1 MIASTNERCNVS
13 MKNLQVHGL
22 SLSFGER
29 RILSDISFNL
39 SEKSRV
45 ALMGANGCGKST
57 LLKAISGNMEA
68 ESMSIALSKGTRI
81 SYLPQSDIVPEG
93 KSVYDAAEHGYDR
106 FMPALNALKKLE
118 GMEANLKN
126 AEMIAS
132 LHEELAEGGY
142 YDRKSRIEQVLLG
155 LGFEMRD
162 MERPVEDFSGG
173 YQMRIALARVLLEA
187 SDFLLLDEPTNY
199 LDIDA
204 LTYLEGFIKGY
215 GGGVVLVSHDQD
227 FIDSTCTEIFSLDHG
242 KLKAYKG
249 NYESYIR
256 QIEEEKAEREK
267 SYLRQKEEIE
277 RTEAFIERFRYKA
290 TKAKQVQSRIKA
302 LEKIEE
308 IELDESSKKVS
319 FSFPEAPRSGDD
331 TLIIEHLS
339 KAYGDNVIYDD
350 FSMIINR
357 GERVAIT
364 GRNGSGKS
372 TLLRMIAG
380 ADKDYDGII
389 RYGSNVLIGYY
400 AQDSSESINA
410 ENTVLEEIESIADT
424 RDIPRVRNM
433 LGAFLFSGDDVK
445 KKCSVLSGGEKSRLA
460 LLKILMHP
468 ANLLI
473 LDEPTNHLDIGT
485 KEILLDAVS
494 RFDGTVIFVSHDKHF
509 ISHLATRILYLNG
522 KEREEYIG
530 NWDYFNFKLKEKE
543 ARFLESGK
551 DREKEEKTV
560 QKSDDENDKA
570 RKNRRK
576 KLERELEAI
585 DERIAELEESIKALE
600 DESMRSEVYSN
611 ASKITRVMEEK
622 RKKEEM
628 RVKNGKMRFNFGVF
642 EKRWTNWKKSCIH
655 NLILVRICSIIRNS
669 RV

>member
-1 MIASTNERCNVS
+1 

-68 ESMSIALSKGTRI
+68 ESMSIALSKGARI

-560 QKSDDENDKA
+560 QKSDYENDKA

-585 DERIAELEESIKALE
+585 EERIAELEESIKALE
-600 DESMRSEVYSN
+600 EESMRSEVYSN

-622 RKKEEM
+622 RKKED
-628 RVKNGKMRFNFGVF
+628 
-642 EKRWTNWKKSCIH
+642 EKAQEEERWL
-655 NLILVRICSIIRNS
+655 LITEELEIE
-669 RV
+669 

>member
-68 ESMSIALSKGTRI
+68 ESMSIALSKGARI

-142 YDRKSRIEQVLLG
+142 YDRNSRIEQVLLG

-380 ADKDYDGII
+380 ADKDYDGVI

-560 QKSDDENDKA
+560 QKSDYENDKA

-585 DERIAELEESIKALE
+585 EVRIAELEESIKALE
-600 DESMRSEVYSN
+600 EESMRSEVYSD

-622 RKKEEM
+622 RKKEE
-628 RVKNGKMRFNFGVF
+628 
-642 EKRWTNWKKSCIH
+642 EKAQEEERWL
-655 NLILVRICSIIRNS
+655 LITEELEIE
-669 RV
+669 

>member
-68 ESMSIALSKGTRI
+68 ESMSIALSKGARI

-142 YDRKSRIEQVLLG
+142 YDRKSRIEQVLFG

-560 QKSDDENDKA
+560 QKSDYENDKA

-585 DERIAELEESIKALE
+585 EERIAELEESLKALE
-600 DESMRSEVYSN
+600 EESMRSEVYSN

-622 RKKEEM
+622 RKKED
-628 RVKNGKMRFNFGVF
+628 
-642 EKRWTNWKKSCIH
+642 EKAQEEERWL
-655 NLILVRICSIIRNS
+655 LITEALEIE
-669 RV
+669 

>member
-1 MIASTNERCNVS
+1 

-68 ESMSIALSKGTRI
+68 ESMSIALSKGARI

-380 ADKDYDGII
+380 ADKDYDGVI

-560 QKSDDENDKA
+560 QKSDYENDKA

-585 DERIAELEESIKALE
+585 EVRIAELEESIKALE
-600 DESMRSEVYSN
+600 EESMRSEVYSD

-622 RKKEEM
+622 RKKED
-628 RVKNGKMRFNFGVF
+628 
-642 EKRWTNWKKSCIH
+642 EKAQEEERWL
-655 NLILVRICSIIRNS
+655 LITEELEIE
-669 RV
+669 

>member
-13 MKNLQVHGL
+13 MKNLQVHGF

-68 ESMSIALSKGTRI
+68 ESMSIALSKGARI

-142 YDRKSRIEQVLLG
+142 YDKKSRIEQVLLG

-560 QKSDDENDKA
+560 QKSDYENDKA

-585 DERIAELEESIKALE
+585 EERIAELEESLKALE
-600 DESMRSEVYSN
+600 EESMRSEVYSN

-622 RKKEEM
+622 RKKED
-628 RVKNGKMRFNFGVF
+628 
-642 EKRWTNWKKSCIH
+642 EKAQEEERWL
-655 NLILVRICSIIRNS
+655 LITEALEIE
-669 RV
+669 

>member
-1 MIASTNERCNVS
+1 
-13 MKNLQVHGL
+13 
-22 SLSFGER
+22 
-29 RILSDISFNL
+29 
-39 SEKSRV
+39 
-45 ALMGANGCGKST
+45 
-57 LLKAISGNMEA
+57 
-68 ESMSIALSKGTRI
+68 
-81 SYLPQSDIVPEG
+81 
-93 KSVYDAAEHGYDR
+93 
-106 FMPALNALKKLE
+106 
-118 GMEANLKN
+118 
-126 AEMIAS
+126 
-132 LHEELAEGGY
+132 
-142 YDRKSRIEQVLLG
+142 
-155 LGFEMRD
+155 MRD

-400 AQDSSESINA
+400 AQDSSESISA

-560 QKSDDENDKA
+560 QKSDYENDKA

-585 DERIAELEESIKALE
+585 EERIAELEESIKALE
-600 DESMRSEVYSN
+600 EESMRSEVYSN

-622 RKKEEM
+622 RKKED
-628 RVKNGKMRFNFGVF
+628 
-642 EKRWTNWKKSCIH
+642 EKAQEEERWL
-655 NLILVRICSIIRNS
+655 LITEALEIE
-669 RV
+669 

>member
-68 ESMSIALSKGTRI
+68 ESMSIALSKGARI

-560 QKSDDENDKA
+560 QKSDYENDKA

-585 DERIAELEESIKALE
+585 EERIAELEESIKALE
-600 DESMRSEVYSN
+600 EESMRSEVYSN

-622 RKKEEM
+622 RKKED
-628 RVKNGKMRFNFGVF
+628 
-642 EKRWTNWKKSCIH
+642 EKAQEEERWL
-655 NLILVRICSIIRNS
+655 LITEELEIE
-669 RV
+669 

>member
-57 LLKAISGNMEA
+57 LLKAISGSMEA
-68 ESMSIALSKGTRI
+68 ESMNIALSKGATI

-118 GMEANLKN
+118 GMEASLKN

-331 TLIIEHLS
+331 TLMIEHLS

-380 ADKDYDGII
+380 ADKDYGGVI

-424 RDIPRVRNM
+424 RDIPKVRNM

-560 QKSDDENDKA
+560 QKSDYENDKA

-585 DERIAELEESIKALE
+585 EVRIAELEERIKALE
-600 DESMRSEVYSN
+600 EESMRSEVYSD
-611 ASKITRVMEEK
+611 ASKITHVMEEK
-622 RKKEEM
+622 RKKEE
-628 RVKNGKMRFNFGVF
+628 
-642 EKRWTNWKKSCIH
+642 EKAQEEERWL
-655 NLILVRICSIIRNS
+655 LITEELEIE
-669 RV
+669 

>member
-68 ESMSIALSKGTRI
+68 ESMSIALSKGARI

-132 LHEELAEGGY
+132 LHEDLAEGGY

-380 ADKDYDGII
+380 ADKDYGGVI

-473 LDEPTNHLDIGT
+473 LDEPTNHLDIVT

-560 QKSDDENDKA
+560 QKSDYENDKA

-585 DERIAELEESIKALE
+585 EERIAELEESIKALE
-600 DESMRSEVYSN
+600 EESMRSEVYSN

-622 RKKEEM
+622 RKKED
-628 RVKNGKMRFNFGVF
+628 
-642 EKRWTNWKKSCIH
+642 EKAQEEERWL
-655 NLILVRICSIIRNS
+655 LITEALEIE
-669 RV
+669 

>member
-68 ESMSIALSKGTRI
+68 ESMSIALSKGATI

-106 FMPALNALKKLE
+106 FMPTLNALKKLE

-215 GGGVVLVSHDQD
+215 AGGVVLVSHDQD

-256 QIEEEKAEREK
+256 QMEEEKAEREK

-380 ADKDYDGII
+380 ADKDYGGVI

-560 QKSDDENDKA
+560 QKSDYENDKA

-585 DERIAELEESIKALE
+585 EERIAELEESIKALE
-600 DESMRSEVYSN
+600 EESMRSEVYSD

-622 RKKEEM
+622 RKKEE
-628 RVKNGKMRFNFGVF
+628 
-642 EKRWTNWKKSCIH
+642 EKTQEEERWL
-655 NLILVRICSIIRNS
+655 LITEELEIE
-669 RV
+669 

>member
-68 ESMSIALSKGTRI
+68 ESMSIALSKGARI

-227 FIDSTCTEIFSLDHG
+227 FIDSTCTEIFSLDQG

-380 ADKDYDGII
+380 ADKDYDGVI

-560 QKSDDENDKA
+560 QKSDYENDKA

-585 DERIAELEESIKALE
+585 EVRIAELEESIKALE
-600 DESMRSEVYSN
+600 EESMRSEVYSD

-622 RKKEEM
+622 RKKED
-628 RVKNGKMRFNFGVF
+628 
-642 EKRWTNWKKSCIH
+642 EKAQEEERWL
-655 NLILVRICSIIRNS
+655 LITEELEIE
-669 RV
+669 

>member
-68 ESMSIALSKGTRI
+68 ESMSIALSKGARI

-560 QKSDDENDKA
+560 QKSDYENDKA

-585 DERIAELEESIKALE
+585 EERIAELEESLKALE
-600 DESMRSEVYSN
+600 EESMRSEVYSN

-622 RKKEEM
+622 RKKED
-628 RVKNGKMRFNFGVF
+628 
-642 EKRWTNWKKSCIH
+642 EKAQEEERWL
-655 NLILVRICSIIRNS
+655 LITEELEIE
-669 RV
+669 

>member
-68 ESMSIALSKGTRI
+68 ESMSIALSKGATI

-106 FMPALNALKKLE
+106 FMPTLNALKKLE

-215 GGGVVLVSHDQD
+215 AGGVVLVSHDQD

-256 QIEEEKAEREK
+256 QMEEEKAEREK

-380 ADKDYDGII
+380 ADMDYGGVI

-445 KKCSVLSGGEKSRLA
+445 KKCSVLSGGERSRLA

-560 QKSDDENDKA
+560 QKSDYENDKA

-585 DERIAELEESIKALE
+585 EERIAELEESIKALE
-600 DESMRSEVYSN
+600 EESMRSEVYSDT
-611 ASKITRVMEEK
+611 SKITRVMEEK
-622 RKKEEM
+622 RKKEE
-628 RVKNGKMRFNFGVF
+628 
-642 EKRWTNWKKSCIH
+642 EKTQEEERWL
-655 NLILVRICSIIRNS
+655 LITEELEIE
-669 RV
+669 

>member
-68 ESMSIALSKGTRI
+68 ESMSIALSKGARI

-227 FIDSTCTEIFSLDHG
+227 FIDSTCTEIFSLDRG

-357 GERVAIT
+357 RERVAIT

-380 ADKDYDGII
+380 ADKDYRGVI

-400 AQDSSESINA
+400 AQDSNESINA

-551 DREKEEKTV
+551 DSEKEEKTV
-560 QKSDDENDKA
+560 QKSDYENDKA

-585 DERIAELEESIKALE
+585 EVRIAELEESIKALE
-600 DESMRSEVYSN
+600 EESMRSEVYSD

-622 RKKEEM
+622 RKKED
-628 RVKNGKMRFNFGVF
+628 
-642 EKRWTNWKKSCIH
+642 EKAQEEEQWL
-655 NLILVRICSIIRNS
+655 LITEALEIE
-669 RV
+669 

>member
-1 MIASTNERCNVS
+1 

-68 ESMSIALSKGTRI
+68 ESMSIALSKGARI

-560 QKSDDENDKA
+560 QKSDYENDKA

-585 DERIAELEESIKALE
+585 EERIAELEESIKALE
-600 DESMRSEVYSN
+600 EESMRSEVYSN

-622 RKKEEM
+622 RKKED
-628 RVKNGKMRFNFGVF
+628 
-642 EKRWTNWKKSCIH
+642 EKAQEEERWL
-655 NLILVRICSIIRNS
+655 LITEALEIE
-669 RV
+669 

>member
-68 ESMSIALSKGTRI
+68 ESMSIALSKGARI

-204 LTYLEGFIKGY
+204 LTYLEGFIKCY

-380 ADKDYDGII
+380 ADKDYDGVI

-551 DREKEEKTV
+551 DSEKEEKTV
-560 QKSDDENDKA
+560 QKSDYENDKA

-585 DERIAELEESIKALE
+585 EVRIAELEESIKALE
-600 DESMRSEVYSN
+600 EESMRSEVYSD

-622 RKKEEM
+622 RKKED
-628 RVKNGKMRFNFGVF
+628 
-642 EKRWTNWKKSCIH
+642 EKAQEEERWL
-655 NLILVRICSIIRNS
+655 LITEELEIE
-669 RV
+669 

>member
-68 ESMSIALSKGTRI
+68 ESMSIALSKGARI

-400 AQDSSESINA
+400 AQDSSESISA

-560 QKSDDENDKA
+560 QKSDYENDKA

-585 DERIAELEESIKALE
+585 EERIAELEESLKALE
-600 DESMRSEVYSN
+600 EESMRSEVYSN

-622 RKKEEM
+622 RKKED
-628 RVKNGKMRFNFGVF
+628 
-642 EKRWTNWKKSCIH
+642 EKAQEEERWL
-655 NLILVRICSIIRNS
+655 LITEALEIE
-669 RV
+669 

>member
-68 ESMSIALSKGTRI
+68 ESMSIALSKGARI

-204 LTYLEGFIKGY
+204 LTYLEGFIKCY

-380 ADKDYDGII
+380 ADKDYGGVI

-551 DREKEEKTV
+551 DSEKEEKTV
-560 QKSDDENDKA
+560 QKSDYENDKA

-585 DERIAELEESIKALE
+585 EVRIAELEESIKALE
-600 DESMRSEVYSN
+600 EESMRSEVYSN

-622 RKKEEM
+622 RKKED
-628 RVKNGKMRFNFGVF
+628 
-642 EKRWTNWKKSCIH
+642 EKAQEEERWL
-655 NLILVRICSIIRNS
+655 LITEELEIE
-669 RV
+669 

>member
-68 ESMSIALSKGTRI
+68 ESMSIALSKGARI

-204 LTYLEGFIKGY
+204 LTYLEGFIKCY

-339 KAYGDNVIYDD
+339 KAYVDNVIYDD

-380 ADKDYDGII
+380 ADKDYDGVI

-473 LDEPTNHLDIGT
+473 LDEPTNHLDIVT

-551 DREKEEKTV
+551 DSEKEEKTV
-560 QKSDDENDKA
+560 QKSDYENDKA

-585 DERIAELEESIKALE
+585 EVRIAELEESIKALE
-600 DESMRSEVYSN
+600 EESMRSEVYSN

-622 RKKEEM
+622 RKKED
-628 RVKNGKMRFNFGVF
+628 
-642 EKRWTNWKKSCIH
+642 EKAQEEERWL
-655 NLILVRICSIIRNS
+655 LITEELEIE
-669 RV
+669 

>member
-68 ESMSIALSKGTRI
+68 ESMSIALSKGARI

-380 ADKDYDGII
+380 ADKDYGGVI

-560 QKSDDENDKA
+560 QKSDYENDKA

-585 DERIAELEESIKALE
+585 EERIAELEESIKALE
-600 DESMRSEVYSN
+600 EESMRSEVYSN

-622 RKKEEM
+622 RKKED
-628 RVKNGKMRFNFGVF
+628 
-642 EKRWTNWKKSCIH
+642 EKAQEEERWL
-655 NLILVRICSIIRNS
+655 LITEALEIE
-669 RV
+669 

>member
-68 ESMSIALSKGTRI
+68 ESMSIALSKGARI

-204 LTYLEGFIKGY
+204 LTYLEGFIKCY

-551 DREKEEKTV
+551 DSEKEENTV
-560 QKSDDENDKA
+560 QKSDYENDKA

-585 DERIAELEESIKALE
+585 EVRIAELEESIKALE
-600 DESMRSEVYSN
+600 EESMRSEVYSN

-622 RKKEEM
+622 RKKED
-628 RVKNGKMRFNFGVF
+628 
-642 EKRWTNWKKSCIH
+642 EKAQEEERWL
-655 NLILVRICSIIRNS
+655 LITEELEIE
-669 RV
+669 

>member
-1 MIASTNERCNVS
+1 

-68 ESMSIALSKGTRI
+68 ESMSIALSKGARI

-380 ADKDYDGII
+380 ADKDYGGVI

-560 QKSDDENDKA
+560 QKSDYENDKA

-585 DERIAELEESIKALE
+585 EVRIAELEESIKALE
-600 DESMRSEVYSN
+600 EESMRSEIYSD
-611 ASKITRVMEEK
+611 ASKITRVMDEK
-622 RKKEEM
+622 RKKED
-628 RVKNGKMRFNFGVF
+628 
-642 EKRWTNWKKSCIH
+642 EKAQEEERWL
-655 NLILVRICSIIRNS
+655 LITEALEIE
-669 RV
+669 

>member
-1 MIASTNERCNVS
+1 

-68 ESMSIALSKGTRI
+68 ESMSIALSKGARI

-106 FMPALNALKKLE
+106 FKPALNALKKLE

-400 AQDSSESINA
+400 AQDSSESISA

-560 QKSDDENDKA
+560 QKSDYENDKA

-585 DERIAELEESIKALE
+585 EERIAELEESLKALE
-600 DESMRSEVYSN
+600 EESMRSEVYSN

-622 RKKEEM
+622 RKKED
-628 RVKNGKMRFNFGVF
+628 
-642 EKRWTNWKKSCIH
+642 EKAQEEERWL
-655 NLILVRICSIIRNS
+655 LITEELEIE
-669 RV
+669 

>member
-1 MIASTNERCNVS
+1 

-68 ESMSIALSKGTRI
+68 ESMSIALSKGARI

-118 GMEANLKN
+118 GMKANLKN

-522 KEREEYIG
+522 KEREEYSG

-551 DREKEEKTV
+551 DGEKEEKTV
-560 QKSDDENDKA
+560 QKSDYENDKA

-585 DERIAELEESIKALE
+585 EERIAELEENIKALE
-600 DESMRSEVYSN
+600 EESMRSEVYSN

-622 RKKEEM
+622 RKKED
-628 RVKNGKMRFNFGVF
+628 
-642 EKRWTNWKKSCIH
+642 EKAQEEERWL
-655 NLILVRICSIIRNS
+655 LITEELEIE
-669 RV
+669 

>member
-68 ESMSIALSKGTRI
+68 ESMSIALSKGARI

-204 LTYLEGFIKGY
+204 LTYLEGFIKCY

-277 RTEAFIERFRYKA
+277 RTEA
-290 TKAKQVQSRIKA
+290 
-302 LEKIEE
+302 L
-308 IELDESSKKVS
+308 VS
-319 FSFPEAPRSGDD
+319 WRLNRSG
-331 TLIIEHLS
+331 
-339 KAYGDNVIYDD
+339 KG
-350 FSMIINR
+350 F
-357 GERVAIT
+357 
-364 GRNGSGKS
+364 
-372 TLLRMIAG
+372 
-380 ADKDYDGII
+380 
-389 RYGSNVLIGYY
+389 
-400 AQDSSESINA
+400 
-410 ENTVLEEIESIADT
+410 
-424 RDIPRVRNM
+424 
-433 LGAFLFSGDDVK
+433 FFF
-445 KKCSVLSGGEKSRLA
+445 C
-460 LLKILMHP
+460 
-468 ANLLI
+468 LI
-473 LDEPTNHLDIGT
+473 LAIFLYCG
-485 KEILLDAVS
+485 EIP
-494 RFDGTVIFVSHDKHF
+494 HH
-509 ISHLATRILYLNG
+509 
-522 KEREEYIG
+522 
-530 NWDYFNFKLKEKE
+530 
-543 ARFLESGK
+543 
-551 DREKEEKTV
+551 
-560 QKSDDENDKA
+560 
-570 RKNRRK
+570 
-576 KLERELEAI
+576 
-585 DERIAELEESIKALE
+585 
-600 DESMRSEVYSN
+600 
-611 ASKITRVMEEK
+611 
-622 RKKEEM
+622 
-628 RVKNGKMRFNFGVF
+628 
-642 EKRWTNWKKSCIH
+642 
-655 NLILVRICSIIRNS
+655 
-669 RV
+669 

>member
-68 ESMSIALSKGTRI
+68 ESMSIALSKGARI

-302 LEKIEE
+302 QEKIEE

-560 QKSDDENDKA
+560 QKSDYENDKA

-585 DERIAELEESIKALE
+585 EERIAELEESLKALE
-600 DESMRSEVYSN
+600 EESMRSEVYSN

-622 RKKEEM
+622 RKKED
-628 RVKNGKMRFNFGVF
+628 
-642 EKRWTNWKKSCIH
+642 EKAQEEERWL
-655 NLILVRICSIIRNS
+655 LITEELEIE
-669 RV
+669 

>member
-1 MIASTNERCNVS
+1 

-68 ESMSIALSKGTRI
+68 ESMNIALSKGATI

-118 GMEANLKN
+118 GMEASLKN

-331 TLIIEHLS
+331 TLMIEHLS

-380 ADKDYDGII
+380 ADKDYRGVI

-560 QKSDDENDKA
+560 QKSDYENDKA

-585 DERIAELEESIKALE
+585 EVRIAELEESIKALE
-600 DESMRSEVYSN
+600 EESMRSEVYSD
-611 ASKITRVMEEK
+611 ASKITHVMEEK
-622 RKKEEM
+622 RKKEE
-628 RVKNGKMRFNFGVF
+628 
-642 EKRWTNWKKSCIH
+642 EKAQEEERWL
-655 NLILVRICSIIRNS
+655 LITEELEIE
-669 RV
+669 

>member
-1 MIASTNERCNVS
+1 

-68 ESMSIALSKGTRI
+68 ESMSIALSKGARI

-302 LEKIEE
+302 QEKIEE

-560 QKSDDENDKA
+560 QKSDYENDKA

-585 DERIAELEESIKALE
+585 EERIAELEESLKALE
-600 DESMRSEVYSN
+600 EESMRSEVYSN

-622 RKKEEM
+622 RKKED
-628 RVKNGKMRFNFGVF
+628 
-642 EKRWTNWKKSCIH
+642 EKAQEEERWL
-655 NLILVRICSIIRNS
+655 LITEELEIE
-669 RV
+669 

>member
-68 ESMSIALSKGTRI
+68 ESMSIALSKGARI

-256 QIEEEKAEREK
+256 QMEEEKAEREK

-560 QKSDDENDKA
+560 QKSDYENDKA

-585 DERIAELEESIKALE
+585 EERIAELEESIKALE
-600 DESMRSEVYSN
+600 EESMRSEVYSN

-622 RKKEEM
+622 RKKED
-628 RVKNGKMRFNFGVF
+628 
-642 EKRWTNWKKSCIH
+642 EKAQEEERWL
-655 NLILVRICSIIRNS
+655 LITEALEIE
-669 RV
+669 

>member
-68 ESMSIALSKGTRI
+68 ESMSIALSKGARI

-339 KAYGDNVIYDD
+339 KAYGDNVIYND

-380 ADKDYDGII
+380 ADKDYGGVI

-551 DREKEEKTV
+551 DSEKEEKTV
-560 QKSDDENDKA
+560 QKSDYENDKA

-585 DERIAELEESIKALE
+585 EVRIAELEESIKALE
-600 DESMRSEVYSN
+600 EESMRSEVYSD

-622 RKKEEM
+622 RKKED
-628 RVKNGKMRFNFGVF
+628 
-642 EKRWTNWKKSCIH
+642 EKAQEEERWL
-655 NLILVRICSIIRNS
+655 LITEELEIE
-669 RV
+669 

>member
-68 ESMSIALSKGTRI
+68 ESMSIALSKGARI

-380 ADKDYDGII
+380 ADKDYDGVI

-560 QKSDDENDKA
+560 QKSDYENDKA

-585 DERIAELEESIKALE
+585 EVRIAELEESIKALE
-600 DESMRSEVYSN
+600 EESMRSEVYSD

-622 RKKEEM
+622 RKKED
-628 RVKNGKMRFNFGVF
+628 
-642 EKRWTNWKKSCIH
+642 EKAQEEERWL
-655 NLILVRICSIIRNS
+655 LITEELEIE
-669 RV
+669 

>member
-68 ESMSIALSKGTRI
+68 ESMSIALSKGATM

-106 FMPALNALKKLE
+106 FMPTLNALKKLE

-173 YQMRIALARVLLEA
+173 YQMRIALARVLLET

-215 GGGVVLVSHDQD
+215 AGGVVLVSHDQD

-256 QIEEEKAEREK
+256 QMEEEKAEREK

-380 ADKDYDGII
+380 ADKDYGGVI

-560 QKSDDENDKA
+560 QKSDYENDKA

-585 DERIAELEESIKALE
+585 EERIAELEESIKALE
-600 DESMRSEVYSN
+600 EESMRSEVYSD

-622 RKKEEM
+622 RKKEE
-628 RVKNGKMRFNFGVF
+628 
-642 EKRWTNWKKSCIH
+642 EKTQEEERWL
-655 NLILVRICSIIRNS
+655 LITEELEIE
-669 RV
+669 

>member
-68 ESMSIALSKGTRI
+68 ESMSIALSKGARI

-106 FMPALNALKKLE
+106 FKPALNALKKLE

-400 AQDSSESINA
+400 AQDSSESISA

-560 QKSDDENDKA
+560 QKSDYENDKA

-585 DERIAELEESIKALE
+585 EERIAELEESIKALE
-600 DESMRSEVYSN
+600 EESMRSEVYSN

-622 RKKEEM
+622 RKKED
-628 RVKNGKMRFNFGVF
+628 
-642 EKRWTNWKKSCIH
+642 EKAQEEERWL
-655 NLILVRICSIIRNS
+655 LITEALEIE
-669 RV
+669 

>member
-68 ESMSIALSKGTRI
+68 ESMSIALSKGARI

-173 YQMRIALARVLLEA
+173 YQMRIALARILLEA

-522 KEREEYIG
+522 KEREEYSG

-560 QKSDDENDKA
+560 QKSDYENDKA

-585 DERIAELEESIKALE
+585 EERIAELEESIKALE
-600 DESMRSEVYSN
+600 EESMRSEVYSN

-622 RKKEEM
+622 RKKED
-628 RVKNGKMRFNFGVF
+628 
-642 EKRWTNWKKSCIH
+642 EKAQEEERWL
-655 NLILVRICSIIRNS
+655 LITEALEIE
-669 RV
+669 

>member
-1 MIASTNERCNVS
+1 

-68 ESMSIALSKGTRI
+68 ESMSIALSKGARI

-204 LTYLEGFIKGY
+204 LTYLEGFIKCY

-380 ADKDYDGII
+380 ADKDYDGVI

-551 DREKEEKTV
+551 DSEKEEKTV
-560 QKSDDENDKA
+560 QKSDYENDKA

-585 DERIAELEESIKALE
+585 EVRIAELEESIKALE
-600 DESMRSEVYSN
+600 EESMRSEVYSD

-622 RKKEEM
+622 RKKED
-628 RVKNGKMRFNFGVF
+628 
-642 EKRWTNWKKSCIH
+642 EKAQEEERWL
-655 NLILVRICSIIRNS
+655 LITEELEIE
-669 RV
+669 